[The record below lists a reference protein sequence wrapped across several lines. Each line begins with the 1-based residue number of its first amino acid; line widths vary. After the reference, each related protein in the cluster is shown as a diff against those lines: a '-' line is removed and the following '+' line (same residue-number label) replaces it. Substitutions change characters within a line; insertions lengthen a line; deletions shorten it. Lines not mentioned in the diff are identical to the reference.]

1 MSSSQHGAL
10 FGKEKEDERLRIK
23 CKYLLMVF
31 AMRSSGCSWVNYM
44 VVFIG
49 VDNKCLFSMEKID
62 NFVAENVDSSAG
74 SVIS

>member
-1 MSSSQHGAL
+1 
-10 FGKEKEDERLRIK
+10 
-23 CKYLLMVF
+23 MVF